1 MGLGIV
7 ALTMRRPWGT
17 GGGGATYTED
27 AICGEVRLGSC
38 GAATAR
44 GGQLDCGIVGRG
56 EGEDSAVVTWVRGLV
71 LGNNAATQRAVGKQR
86 LYWELHESRR
96 AVDSEE

>member
-1 MGLGIV
+1 
-7 ALTMRRPWGT
+7 MRRSQIRKLRGCDSE
-17 GGGGATYTED
+17 G
-27 AICGEVRLGSC
+27 
-38 GAATAR
+38 
-44 GGQLDCGIVGRG
+44 GGQLDGGIVGRG
-56 EGEDSAVVTWVRGLV
+56 EGEDSAVVTWVKGLV

>member
-1 MGLGIV
+1 
-7 ALTMRRPWGT
+7 MRRSQIRKLRGCDSE
-17 GGGGATYTED
+17 GGGRMTVGRN
-27 AICGEVRLGSC
+27 G
-38 GAATAR
+38 
-44 GGQLDCGIVGRG
+44 GIVGRG
-56 EGEDSAVVTWVRGLV
+56 EGEDSAVVTWVKGLV